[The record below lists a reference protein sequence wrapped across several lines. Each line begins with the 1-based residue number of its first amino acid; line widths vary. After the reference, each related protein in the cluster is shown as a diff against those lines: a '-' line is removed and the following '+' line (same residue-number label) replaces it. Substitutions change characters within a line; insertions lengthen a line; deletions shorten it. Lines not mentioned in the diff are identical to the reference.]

1 MRISIRR
8 SDDPPTGVTLP
19 PLAWIQALSESDR
32 TKYWHAA
39 FLSAV
44 DVELIERHKP
54 TGRTE
59 TKWEQS
65 TREDLIIHESE
76 LRALWKKVPM
86 TEDMFSSSN

>member
-1 MRISIRR
+1 MRISTGRP
-8 SDDPPTGVTLP
+8 DDPPTGVTLP
-19 PLAWIQALSESDR
+19 PLAWVQALSETDR
-32 TKYWHAA
+32 KKYWPAA

-44 DVELIERHKP
+44 DAELIERHKP
-54 TGRTE
+54 TDRTE

-65 TREDLIIHESE
+65 TREDLIKHESE